1 MLATIKKQFKNYN
14 SQLDNSVINDKQ
26 SSASVLLLLHGDPSS
41 PQIILTRRA
50 THLYSHAGEV
60 AFPGGK
66 KESLDDDLLA
76 TALRETEEEIGLTP
90 SKIKLLGTLPD
101 DSPLIGKVRVTPFM
115 GWVDSPFS
123 LNANPSEIASIF
135 HLPLHFLLDINHYQ
149 YFWLVEGK
157 IQLPCVLYKDYKIW
171 GFTLKV
177 MVDMLNSTLD
187 AQIELRYPSLKQ
199 LKTLGY

>member
-1 MLATIKKQFKNYN
+1 MLATIKKQLKNYN
-14 SQLDNSVINDKQ
+14 SQSDNSVINDKQ

-50 THLYSHAGEV
+50 THLSSHAGEV

-66 KESLDDDLLA
+66 KESIDDDLLT
-76 TALRETEEEIGLTP
+76 TALRETEEEIGLV
-90 SKIKLLGTLPD
+90 SNKIKLLGKLPA
-101 DSPLIGKVRVTPFM
+101 DSPFKNNIRVTPFM

-123 LNANPSEIASIF
+123 LNANPSEIALIF

-157 IQLPCVLYKDYKIW
+157 IQLPYVMYKDYKIW

-177 MVDMLNSTLD
+177 LVDMLNSTLD
-187 AQIELRYPSLKQ
+187 AQIKLRYPSQK
-199 LKTLGY
+199 KFIK